1 LILGGGFVSLPA
13 VPVALSPEEKFREYL
28 ATRSR
33 PQRFTDQQRD
43 LVRHVFARHNH
54 FDADNL
60 LDDLKEVGLRVSRAT
75 VYRTLAKLVA
85 AGLLRRLELGNRTF
99 YEHDYGYP
107 QHEHLVCE
115 RCGRIIEF
123 QSPVLEAVI
132 RDACGGQKFQ
142 SSGHTLIVRGTCVEC
157 NRAMGA
163 KRRLDLI

>member
-1 LILGGGFVSLPA
+1 MSLPA

-28 ATRSR
+28 ASRTR
-33 PQRFTDQQRD
+33 PQRFTGQQRD
-43 LVRHVFARHNH
+43 LVRHVFAQHNH
-54 FDADNL
+54 FDADSL
-60 LDDLKEVGLRVSRAT
+60 MDELRKARLRVSRAT
-75 VYRTLAKLVA
+75 VYRTLAKLVD
-85 AGLLRRLELGNRTF
+85 AGLLRQLVFGPRTF

-132 RDACGGQKFQ
+132 RDACAARQFQ
-142 SSGHTLIVRGTCVEC
+142 SVGHTLIVRGTCVEC
-157 NRAMGA
+157 NRARGA